1 MSLTER
7 ERFIQHY
14 ITITTLRT
22 LVDRIKM
29 GDLTVK
35 HLMEMSMDN
44 SKNLGKRDVDIIC
57 KNRCRSLSREDL
69 DDIFESLAEEALI
82 GGTAIND
89 MLM

>member
-1 MSLTER
+1 MSLSER

-29 GDLTVK
+29 GDLTVQ
-35 HLMEMSMDN
+35 HLMSMSMEN
-44 SKNLGKRDVDIIC
+44 NKNLGKRDVDIIW
-57 KNRCRSLSREDL
+57 KNRCRSLSKEDL

>member
-44 SKNLGKRDVDIIC
+44 SKNLGKRDVDIIW

-69 DDIFESLAEEALI
+69 DDIFESLAEAALI
-82 GGTAIND
+82 GGTAITD

>member
-1 MSLTER
+1 MSLSER

-29 GDLTVK
+29 GDLTVQ
-35 HLMEMSMDN
+35 HLMSMSMEN
-44 SKNLGKRDVDIIC
+44 NKNLGKRDVDIIW
-57 KNRCRSLSREDL
+57 KNRCRSLSKEDL

-82 GGTAIND
+82 GGSAIND

>member
-44 SKNLGKRDVDIIC
+44 SKNLGKRDVDIIW

>member
-29 GDLTVK
+29 GDLTVQ
-35 HLMEMSMDN
+35 HLMSMSMDN
-44 SKNLGKRDVDIIC
+44 NKNLGKRDVDIIW

>member
-1 MSLTER
+1 MTLNER

-22 LVDRIKM
+22 LVDRIMM
-29 GDLTVK
+29 GDLTVQ

-44 SKNLGKRDVDIIC
+44 SRNLGKRDVDIIW
-57 KNRCRSLSREDL
+57 KNRCRNLTRDDLDKIFEDL
-69 DDIFESLAEEALI
+69 SEEALI
-82 GGTAIND
+82 GGSAIND

>member
-44 SKNLGKRDVDIIC
+44 SKNLGKRDDDIIL
-57 KNRCRSLSREDL
+57 KNTCRSLSREEL

>member
-1 MSLTER
+1 MSLSER

-14 ITITTLRT
+14 ITNTTLRT

-29 GDLTVK
+29 GDLTVQ
-35 HLMEMSMDN
+35 HLMSMSMEN
-44 SKNLGKRDVDIIC
+44 NKNLGKRDVDIIW
-57 KNRCRSLSREDL
+57 KNRCRSLSKEDL

-82 GGTAIND
+82 GGSAIND

>member
-44 SKNLGKRDVDIIC
+44 SKNLGKRDVDIIW

-69 DDIFESLAEEALI
+69 DDIFESLAEESLI
-82 GGTAIND
+82 GRTAIND

>member
-44 SKNLGKRDVDIIC
+44 SKNLGKRDVDIIW
-57 KNRCRSLSREDL
+57 KNRCRSLSKEDL

-82 GGTAIND
+82 GGSAIND